1 MLDCSIASGE
11 FTPSGFQIF
20 RKDQNCHGG
29 GVAIA
34 VNKNIEA
41 TEIPMQLP
49 ETEALLVEL
58 KIVNSKLLI
67 LVFYRPPSS
76 NDPHLIPDLLELV
89 TGIANSR
96 KTRLIVCGDL
106 NMPSINWAEY
116 TVPTGDVPQ
125 ALLDSVADLNL
136 TKHIHEAT
144 YVKGNILDG
153 VFSNVHCIKSIIV
166 HKPLL
171 SDHYIIDIETHLN
184 VKDDE
189 RTERKI

>member
-1 MLDCSIASGE
+1 
-11 FTPSGFQIF
+11 
-20 RKDQNCHGG
+20 
-29 GVAIA
+29 
-34 VNKNIEA
+34 
-41 TEIPMQLP
+41 MQLP

-76 NDPHLIPDLLELV
+76 NDPHLIPDLLESV

-136 TKHIHEAT
+136 TQHIHEAT
-144 YVKGNILDG
+144 HVKGNILDV

-171 SDHYIIDIETHLN
+171 SDHSIIDIETHLN

-189 RTERKI
+189 RTERKIYFYKKPT